1 MAKHLIF
8 FLHGIGKHQPQ
19 WSDEA
24 WKTLKNA
31 YESVGSKGTFERR
44 FKQAELIYDNIFEKQ
59 RKDWS
64 DQAAN
69 LTALFKDSGAPS
81 AAISR
86 IVDLHGSVGKDSFL
100 TTHVLDVLLY
110 RYFEIVRSKVLKT
123 VVVQIQ
129 ETLLGSTPQGGV
141 LNWSIVAHSLG
152 TSVAHDALHWLHQKS
167 EDGGGN
173 VSTRNF
179 PPSTG
184 LFVANVSKLLEKSP
198 PALESMV
205 RPSMQRTN
213 GIFDYYLNARH
224 LLDPIPKP
232 NSFRPPYDWLDEATR
247 GAVPP
252 RFQQIE
258 ISELTGTNPHALEH
272 YLANPKVHVPFF
284 RALHDDPDFV
294 SDADANAMYR
304 AYEAEADTRLK
315 DELKLGGLRKDLE
328 KLVSDTAPGI
338 QGFLD
343 AYEKFKLIAQL

>member
-1 MAKHLIF
+1 MAKHLILF
-8 FLHGIGKHQPQ
+8 FHGMGKHAEN
-19 WSDEA
+19 WSVEA
-24 WKTLKNA
+24 WKTLKTA
-31 YESVGSKGTFERR
+31 YDRASSNGMFERR
-44 FKQAELIYDNIFEKQ
+44 FAPIEITYDSVFNAQ
-59 RKDWS
+59 RDSWS
-64 DQAAN
+64 NQAAN

-86 IVDLHGSVGKDSFL
+86 IVDLHGSVGKDSFF

-152 TSVAHDALHWLHQKS
+152 TSVAHDALHWLHQKTK
-167 EDGGGN
+167 DGGGN
-173 VSTRNF
+173 VSIRNF
-179 PPSTG
+179 ASSTG

-315 DELKLGGLRKDLE
+315 EELKLGGLRKDLE